1 MLDGIMTGWNYDI
14 TTKKRDNLG
23 AKLTR
28 MGIAWSK
35 LMGYNQVDVILELAQ
50 RICVFFVPQHCTSGS
65 PGKMMI
71 LERRGVAGL
80 SLEAVP
86 FPQAQ
91 ENHDPIRLRQVGEH
105 SYEYYSSGL

>member
-1 MLDGIMTGWNYDI
+1 
-14 TTKKRDNLG
+14 
-23 AKLTR
+23 
-28 MGIAWSK
+28 
-35 LMGYNQVDVILELAQ
+35 
-50 RICVFFVPQHCTSGS
+50 
-65 PGKMMI
+65 MMI